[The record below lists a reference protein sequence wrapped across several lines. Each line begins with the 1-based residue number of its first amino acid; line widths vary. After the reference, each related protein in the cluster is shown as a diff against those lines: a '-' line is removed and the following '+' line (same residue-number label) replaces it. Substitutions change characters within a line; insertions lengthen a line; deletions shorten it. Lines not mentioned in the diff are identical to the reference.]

1 MARAL
6 MIQGTAS
13 HVGKSVLVTAFCRL
27 FREDGWRVA
36 PFKAQNMSLNAY
48 VTVDGGE
55 IGRAQGV
62 QAEAAGVEATV
73 DMNPVL
79 LKPKRD
85 TVAQVIIH
93 GRPAGDFSA
102 RDYREEYLEV
112 AWRAVKESLTRLTA
126 EYDLIVIEGAG
137 SPAEVNL
144 RERDIANMR
153 VAALSGAPVILAAD
167 IDRGGV
173 FAQLVGTLKLLSP
186 EEAACVRG
194 LVINRFRGDLSIL
207 EPGLRFLE
215 EETGRPVLG
224 VLPFLP
230 DLGVAAEDSV
240 SLGAGIVR
248 PEAELE
254 IVVVRLP
261 RIANFDDFDPLLLEP
276 DVSLRFLAHPSLLGM
291 PDVLVLPGTK
301 NTVADLQ
308 WVFESG
314 WAEAIRGRAAAG
326 MPVLGICG
334 GYQMLGKDVSDPQGL
349 QDRVGS
355 FTGLGLLD
363 VRTVFKPGKVTV
375 RRRGVVAGSGALVEL
390 AGQRVYGYEI
400 HAGETACGTGV
411 APVFLLEENGRM
423 LAEGSSQGLVWGT
436 YLHGLFDSDGF
447 RRGFLNLLR
456 MRRGLPP
463 VDFGLSWTRYK
474 EDGFARLAAT
484 VRKYL
489 RMEEVYRWL
498 NLGGGRGWICA
509 GW

>member
-6 MIQGTAS
+6 MVQGTAS
-13 HVGKSVLVTAFCRL
+13 NVGKSVLVTALCRI

-85 TVAQVIIH
+85 TVAQAIIH
-93 GRPAGDFSA
+93 GRPVGDFSA

-112 AWRAVKESLTRLTA
+112 AWRAVQESLSRLTA
-126 EYDLIVIEGAG
+126 EYDLIIIEGAG

-153 VAALSGAPVILAAD
+153 VAVLAGAPVILVAD

-173 FAQLVGTLKLLSP
+173 FAQLVGTLELLPP
-186 EEAACVRG
+186 EEAAHVCG
-194 LVINRFRGDLSIL
+194 MVINKFRGDLSIL

-224 VLPFLP
+224 VLPYVP
-230 DLGVAAEDSV
+230 DLGLAAEDSV
-240 SLGAGIVR
+240 SLGAGTVR
-248 PEAELE
+248 PEAVLD
-254 IVVVRLP
+254 IAVVRLP

-276 DVSLRFLAHPSLLGM
+276 DVSLRFVHHPSLLGT
-291 PDVLVLPGTK
+291 PDLLILPGTK
-301 NTVADLQ
+301 NSVADLQ
-308 WVFESG
+308 WLFKSG
-314 WAEAIRGRAAAG
+314 WAEVIRRRADGR

-334 GYQMLGKDVSDPQGL
+334 GYQMLGKEIRDPEGL
-349 QDRVGS
+349 EDAAGPFR
-355 FTGLGLLD
+355 GLRLLD
-363 VRTVFKPGKVTV
+363 ATTVFRPEKVTV
-375 RRRGVVAGSGALVEL
+375 RRRGVVVGAGML
-390 AGQRVYGYEI
+390 AGLAGERVDGYEI
-400 HAGETACGTGV
+400 HAGETFLGTGA
-411 APVFLLEENGRM
+411 APVFSLEQNSGE
-423 LAEGSSQGLVWGT
+423 LSEGASQGMVWGT
-436 YLHGLFDSDGF
+436 YLHGLFETDGF
-447 RRGFLNLLR
+447 RRGLLNLLR
-456 MRRGLPP
+456 GRRGLPP
-463 VDFGLSWTRYK
+463 ADFGVSYAWYK
-474 EDGFARLAAT
+474 EASFDRLAAM
-484 VRKYL
+484 VRKHL

-498 NLGGGRGWICA
+498 HL
-509 GW
+509 